1 MNADDRQAI
10 LDLIAQYGYTY
21 DTNDVEGFLAL
32 FHDDAVQS
40 SYVAGQTA
48 PLITRRSNSDR
59 RAYMLGR
66 RGALAQHGVQ
76 THHYQTNSVL
86 TEVGEGHV
94 CAQTMTFVTHQR
106 PSEATPQVVG
116 TGIYRDEFRRSA
128 DGWKFSRREAYLDQ
142 RPREYKPT

>member
-48 PLITRRSNSDR
+48 PLITRQSNSER
-59 RAYMLGR
+59 RTYMLGR

-76 THHYQTNSVL
+76 PRHYQLNMVL
-86 TEVGEGHV
+86 TAVGAGLV
-94 CAQTMTFVTHQR
+94 RGQTMILVTHQR

-142 RPREYKPT
+142 RPREY